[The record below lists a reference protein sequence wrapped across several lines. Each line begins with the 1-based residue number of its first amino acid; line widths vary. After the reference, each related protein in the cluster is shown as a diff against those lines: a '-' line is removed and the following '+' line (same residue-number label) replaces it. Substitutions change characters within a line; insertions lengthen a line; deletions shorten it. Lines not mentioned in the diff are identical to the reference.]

1 MTITLQPGVAP
12 HGAGLVLDAVERW
25 AAQLPTATAVT
36 APDGT
41 LTFSELREHIL
52 ELASALRAA
61 GAGPGVPVGLGFGR
75 SRLTVPALLAVW
87 RTGATAVP
95 LDDRHPADRLA
106 FILRDARIQLLLG
119 ELPADVEIPGVRK
132 VDHSGSC
139 SGGPPAEPNAPE
151 DCAYLLY
158 TSGTTGRPK
167 GVQVGYE
174 ALGTFLA
181 AIATLGLTPGGVGF
195 NPLSPAFDG
204 WFWCTL
210 LYLVHGQG
218 VAIVDTARG
227 GGSSDLAGAIAEV
240 APRTVCLSPSLYA
253 ACPDDMPSV
262 DVLVVAGEPCPPALV
277 QRFAAGEQRVL
288 NVYGPTEATI
298 AATWADS
305 AAGDDVRTIGRAIP
319 GYTTHVLG
327 EDGRRVSPGGDG
339 ELYLG
344 GPAVALG
351 YRNLP
356 DLTAARFL
364 PNPFDGGRMYRTGDH
379 VRLRADGQLEFL
391 GRMDDQVK
399 IRAFRVELGEVE
411 RAAVDAE
418 EVRAVAAFVLKSGDA
433 LGLAVVPE
441 AGVDPVA
448 CVEAVLGR
456 CQHLLPDFMVPVA
469 IEPVT
474 ELPTTPQGKADRV
487 ALAELVA
494 TARKAGGREPV
505 TERERQ
511 VCEVWSGVLPRPV
524 YDVDANFFAA
534 GGHSLLAS
542 RAVVALR
549 KVTGLRLSIKDL
561 LSNPTPAELARRLDG
576 LAEAA
581 GS

>member
-1 MTITLQPGVAP
+1 MIITAQPGVAP
-12 HGAGLVLDAVERW
+12 RTGAGLVLDAVDRW
-25 AAQLPTATAVT
+25 AAELPSATAVT

-41 LTFSELREHIL
+41 LTFSELRDTIRD
-52 ELASALRAA
+52 LAAALRAA

-75 SRLTVPALLAVW
+75 STLTVPALLAVW
-87 RTGATAVP
+87 HVGATAVP
-95 LDDRHPADRLA
+95 VDDRHPADRLA
-106 FILRDARIQLLLG
+106 FILRDAEIQLMLG
-119 ELPADVEIPGVRK
+119 ELPATVPMPATRI
-132 VDHSGSC
+132 VDRLARSEEDT
-139 SGGPPAEPNAPE
+139 PALASSPDE
-151 DCAYLLY
+151 CAYLLY

-167 GVQVGYE
+167 GVEVSYE

-218 VAIVDTARG
+218 VAIVDTNGAG
-227 GGSSDLAGAIAEV
+227 PSDLAAAIASV

-253 ACPDDMPSV
+253 ACPDGMPSV
-262 DVLVVAGEPCPPALV
+262 DVLVVAGEPCPPALM
-277 QRFAAGEQRVL
+277 QRFSGRHRVL

-319 GYTTHVLG
+319 GYSAHVLDA
-327 EDGRRVSPGGDG
+327 DGREAPEG
-339 ELYLG
+339 ELYIG
-344 GPAVALG
+344 GPGVALG

-356 DLTAARFL
+356 ELTETKFV
-364 PNPFDGGRMYRTGDH
+364 PNPFGEGRLYRTGDH
-379 VRLRADGQLEFL
+379 VRQRADGQLEFL

-411 RAAVDAE
+411 RTAVGAT
-418 EVRAVAAFVLKSGDA
+418 EVRAAAAFVLKSGDA

-441 AGVDPVA
+441 SDVDPVA
-448 CVEAVLGR
+448 CVEAALGR
-456 CQHLLPDFMVPVA
+456 CQHLLPDFMVPVVV
-469 IEPVT
+469 E
-474 ELPTTPQGKADRV
+474 PTTPHGKADRA

-494 TARKAGGREPV
+494 TARASVGRPPS
-505 TERERQ
+505 TDRERQ
-511 VCEVWSGVLPRPV
+511 VCEVWSSVLPRPV

-561 LSNPTPAELARRLDG
+561 LSHPTPAELARTLDR

-581 GS
+581 GR

>member
-1 MTITLQPGVAP
+1 MIITAQPGVAP
-12 HGAGLVLDAVERW
+12 RTGAGLVLDAVDRW
-25 AAQLPTATAVT
+25 AAELPSATAVT

-41 LTFSELREHIL
+41 LTFSELRDTIRD
-52 ELASALRAA
+52 LAAALRAA

-75 SRLTVPALLAVW
+75 STLTVPALLAVW
-87 RTGATAVP
+87 HVGATAVP
-95 LDDRHPADRLA
+95 VDDRHPADRLA
-106 FILRDARIQLLLG
+106 FILRDAEIQLMLG
-119 ELPADVEIPGVRK
+119 ELPATVPMPATRI
-132 VDHSGSC
+132 VDRLARSEEDT
-139 SGGPPAEPNAPE
+139 PALASSPDE
-151 DCAYLLY
+151 CAYLLY

-167 GVQVGYE
+167 GVEVSYE

-218 VAIVDTARG
+218 VAIVDTNGAG
-227 GGSSDLAGAIAEV
+227 PSDLAAAIASV

-253 ACPDDMPSV
+253 ACPDGMPSV
-262 DVLVVAGEPCPPALV
+262 DVLVVAGEPCPPALM
-277 QRFAAGEQRVL
+277 QRFSGRHRVL

-319 GYTTHVLG
+319 GYSAHVLDA
-327 EDGRRVSPGGDG
+327 DGREAPEG
-339 ELYLG
+339 ELYIG
-344 GPAVALG
+344 GPGVALG

-356 DLTAARFL
+356 ELTETKFV
-364 PNPFDGGRMYRTGDH
+364 PNPFGEGRLYRTGDH
-379 VRLRADGQLEFL
+379 VRQRADGQLEFL

-411 RAAVDAE
+411 RTAVGAT
-418 EVRAVAAFVLKSGDA
+418 EVRAAAAFVLKSGDA

-441 AGVDPVA
+441 SDVDPVA
-448 CVEAVLGR
+448 CVEAALGR
-456 CQHLLPDFMVPVA
+456 CQHLLPDFMVPVVV
-469 IEPVT
+469 EPMT
-474 ELPTTPQGKADRV
+474 ELPTTPHGKADRA

-494 TARKAGGREPV
+494 TARASVGRPPS
-505 TERERQ
+505 TDRERQ
-511 VCEVWSGVLPRPV
+511 VCEVWSSVLPRPV

-561 LSNPTPAELARRLDG
+561 LSHPTPAELARTLDR

-581 GS
+581 GR

>member
-1 MTITLQPGVAP
+1 MTLTARPRVALRT
-12 HGAGLVLDAVERW
+12 GAGLVLDAVDRW
-25 AAQLPTATAVT
+25 SAQLPAATAVT
-36 APDGT
+36 APDGA
-41 LTFSELREHIL
+41 LTFAELDRTVR

-75 SRLTVPALLAVW
+75 SKLTVPALLAVW
-87 RTGATAVP
+87 HTGATAVP

-106 FILRDARIQLLLG
+106 FILRDAGVQLLLG
-119 ELPADVEIPGVRK
+119 ELPAAVTVSGVRV
-132 VDHSGSC
+132 VDRTVMARDL
-139 SGGPPAEPNAPE
+139 PAHHPEPDE
-151 DCAYLLY
+151 CAYVVY
-158 TSGTTGRPK
+158 TSGTTGKPK
-167 GVQVGYE
+167 GVEIGYG

-181 AIATLGLTPGGVGF
+181 AIATLGLTPGGMGF

-218 VAIVDTARG
+218 VAIVDVTVDVTG
-227 GGSSDLAGAIAEV
+227 EGTDLAAALAAV
-240 APRTVCLSPSLYA
+240 APRTVCMSPSLYA

-262 DVLVVAGEPCPPALV
+262 DVVVTAGEAVTPALV
-277 QRFAAGEQRVL
+277 RRFTGRRVL
-288 NVYGPTEATI
+288 NVYGPTETTI

-305 AAGDDVRTIGRAIP
+305 AAGDDVHTIGRALP
-319 GYTTHVLG
+319 GYRTYVLG
-327 EDGRRVSPGGDG
+327 ADGEPVPPGGDG
-339 ELYLG
+339 ELCVG

-356 DLTAARFL
+356 DLTRTRFVA
-364 PNPFDGGRMYRTGDH
+364 NPFDGGRMYRTGDR
-379 VRLRADGQLEFL
+379 VRLRPDGQLEFL
-391 GRMDDQVK
+391 GRVDDQVK
-399 IRAFRVELGEVE
+399 IRGFRVELGEVE
-411 RAAVDAE
+411 RTAAGAE
-418 EVRAVAAFVLKSGDA
+418 EVRAASAFVLTTGDA

-441 AGVDPVA
+441 PGTDPVA
-448 CVEAVLGR
+448 AVEAATGR
-456 CQHLLPDFMVPVA
+456 CQHLLPDYLVPSVVEAVA
-469 IEPVT
+469 ELPVT
-474 ELPTTPQGKADRV
+474 AHGKADRK

-494 TARKAGGREPV
+494 TAQASSDGRPPA

-511 VCEVWSGVLPRPV
+511 VCEVWSSVLPRPV
-524 YDVDANFFAA
+524 YDVDANFFAV

-561 LSNPTPAELARRLDG
+561 LSHPTPAELAKKLDRL
-576 LAEAA
+576 A

>member
-1 MTITLQPGVAP
+1 MTITAKPGVAP
-12 HGAGLVLDAVERW
+12 QTGAGLVLDAVDRW
-25 AAQLPTATAVT
+25 AAELPTATAVT
-36 APDGT
+36 APDGM
-41 LTFSELREHIL
+41 LTFAELRNTIH
-52 ELASALRAA
+52 ELANALRAA

-75 SRLTVPALLAVW
+75 SKLTVPALLAVW
-87 RTGATAVP
+87 HTGATAVP

-106 FILRDARIQLLLG
+106 FVMEDAEIQLLLG
-119 ELPADVEIPGVRK
+119 ELPATVPTALVRK
-132 VDHSGSC
+132 VDRSVQRTADTQARPS
-139 SGGPPAEPNAPE
+139 AQE
-151 DCAYLLY
+151 DCAYLVY

-167 GVQVGYE
+167 GVEVSYGG
-174 ALGTFLA
+174 LGTFLA

-210 LYLVHGQG
+210 LCLLHGQG
-218 VAIVDTARG
+218 VAIVDTAGAG
-227 GGSSDLAGAIAEV
+227 GADLAGAIAAV

-277 QRFAAGEQRVL
+277 ERFLGRHRVL

-305 AAGDDVRTIGRAIP
+305 AAGDDVLTIGRALP
-319 GYTTHVLG
+319 GYSVHVLDYAGLPVPAG
-327 EDGRRVSPGGDG
+327 ESG
-339 ELYLG
+339 ELYIG

-356 DLTAARFL
+356 DLTEAKFV
-364 PNPFDGGRMYRTGDH
+364 PNPFGDGRLYRTGDQ
-379 VRLRADGQLEFL
+379 VRPRADGQLEFL
-391 GRMDDQVK
+391 GRLDDQVK

-411 RAAVDAE
+411 RTAAGAT
-418 EVRAVAAFVLKSGDA
+418 EVRAAAAFVLASGDA
-433 LGLAVVPE
+433 LGLALVPA
-441 AGVDPVA
+441 AGADPEESVTA
-448 CVEAVLGR
+448 ALGR
-456 CQHLLPDFMVPVA
+456 CQHLLPDFMVPVVLA
-469 IEPVT
+469 PVAELPVT
-474 ELPTTPQGKADRV
+474 PHGKVDRA

-494 TARKAGGREPV
+494 TERVSAGRPPG

-511 VCEVWSGVLPRPV
+511 VCEVWSSVLPKPV
-524 YDVDANFFAA
+524 YDVDANFFAV

-561 LSNPTPAELARRLDG
+561 LTHPTPAELAKKLDR

-581 GS
+581 R

>member
-1 MTITLQPGVAP
+1 MTITAQPGVAP
-12 HGAGLVLDAVERW
+12 RTGAGLVLAAVDRW
-25 AAQLPTATAVT
+25 AARVPSATAVT

-41 LTFSELREHIL
+41 LTFSELRTTVRD
-52 ELASALRAA
+52 LAAALRAA
-61 GAGPGVPVGLGFGR
+61 GAGPGVPVGLAFGR
-75 SRLTVPALLAVW
+75 TTLTVPALLAVW
-87 RTGATAVP
+87 HTGATAVP
-95 LDDRHPADRLA
+95 VDDRHPADRLA
-106 FILRDARIQLLLG
+106 FVLRDAGIQLMLG
-119 ELPADVEIPGVRK
+119 ELPATVPMPAVRVVDRSVRAGQDVA
-132 VDHSGSC
+132 
-139 SGGPPAEPNAPE
+139 PAAPAQD

-167 GVQVGYE
+167 GVEVGYG

-181 AIATLGLTPGGVGF
+181 AIDTLGLTPGGVGF

-218 VAIVDTARG
+218 VAIVDTNG
-227 GGSSDLAGAIAEV
+227 TGPSDLAAAIAAV
-240 APRTVCLSPSLYA
+240 APKTVCLSPSLYA

-262 DVLVVAGEPCPPALV
+262 EVLVVAGEPCPPALM
-277 QRFAAGEQRVL
+277 QRFSGQHRVL

-319 GYTTHVLG
+319 GYRAHVLDA
-327 EDGRRVSPGGDG
+327 DGREAEEG
-339 ELYLG
+339 ELHIG
-344 GPAVALG
+344 GPGIALG

-356 DLTAARFL
+356 DLTGTKFV
-364 PNPFDGGRMYRTGDH
+364 PNPFGDGRLYRTGDH
-379 VRLRADGQLEFL
+379 VRQRADGQLEFL

-411 RAAVDAE
+411 RTAVGAT
-418 EVRAVAAFVLKSGDA
+418 EVRTAAAFVLKSGDA

-441 AGVDPVA
+441 SGVGSGA
-448 CVEAVLGR
+448 CVEAALGR
-456 CQHLLPDFMVPVA
+456 CQHLLPDFMVPVVV
-469 IEPVT
+469 EPMA
-474 ELPTTPQGKADRV
+474 ELPTTPQGKADRA

-494 TARKAGGREPV
+494 TTRESVGRPP
-505 TERERQ
+505 TTDRERQ
-511 VCEVWSGVLPRPV
+511 VCEVWSSVLPRPV

-561 LSNPTPAELARRLDG
+561 LSHPTPAELASTLDR

-581 GS
+581 GR